1 MSTRNWTLGS
11 IGRTLAAL
19 VAMVA
24 VTACDPYMKAN
35 TAAPFV
41 VGVIGQDINFNG
53 IAPPDVEGCVK
64 PFPDPNQEWA
74 DATYPGTCIEGGYAT
89 VCPVTCFPPR
99 MGPGFA
105 PYFLGV
111 LGATYK
117 TDLVPNTYTYELPA
131 LYVLTDYPVFIDDQ
145 DSGTFF
151 DYSQIRV
158 VFNKLMNP
166 KSIQPDPA
174 IPAPPATLRILEGTV
189 DVTDQFAVEYNPN
202 SETDYWGASIDVT
215 AVEGLNADST
225 YRIVGV
231 VEDQQG
237 NQLNVLVTIRT
248 VDGIVIATP
257 TEAATK

>member
-11 IGRTLAAL
+11 IGRTVAAL

-41 VGVIGQDINFNG
+41 AGVVGQDINFNA
-53 IAPPDVEGCVK
+53 IAPPDATGCVK
-64 PFPDPNQEWA
+64 PYPEPDQAWA
-74 DATYPGTCIEGGYAT
+74 DATFPATCVPGGYAT
-89 VCPVTCFPPR
+89 VCPVTCYPPR

-105 PYFLGV
+105 PYYLGA

-117 TDLVPNTYTYELPA
+117 TDAGTFYTYELPTA
-131 LYVLTDYPVFIDDQ
+131 YVMTGYPVFIDDTA
-145 DSGTFF
+145 SETVF
-151 DYSQIRV
+151 DFSQIRV

-174 IPAPPATLRILEGTV
+174 IPAPPSTLKIFEGLV
-189 DVTDQFAVEYNPN
+189 DVTNLFSVEYNPN
-202 SETDYWGASIDVT
+202 SETEYWGASIDAT
-215 AVEGLNADST
+215 HLSGLNPNST

-237 NQLNVLVTIRT
+237 NQLNVDVTVRT
-248 VDGIVIATP
+248 VPGITIA
-257 TEAATK
+257 AAAAK